1 MERILP
7 IEKEHFKNHYAG
19 HLAAALL
26 FCLFAPVIVGMEAL
40 NRYQAGQVLD
50 MYFSLL
56 GIVLLTPLFMP
67 EQNKDIRDLL
77 ASKEY
82 PVRNVQLLR
91 LLQAGLGLAL
101 MNLFILFRM
110 KLGECTFPFGTYF
123 LCTMASCIFLG
134 GLGIFAYGITDNL
147 AIAYMIPVFYYIC
160 CYGAGEKYLGKFFL
174 FSLMQGKTEN
184 KIWLGAAGILLTA
197 AGIVIRNRKK

>member
-1 MERILP
+1 MERILS
-7 IEKEHFKNHYAG
+7 IEKEHFKNHYTG

-77 ASKEY
+77 ASREY
-82 PVRNVQLLR
+82 PLRNIQLLR
-91 LLQAGLGLAL
+91 LLQAVVILAVL
-101 MNLFILFRM
+101 NLLVLFQM

-123 LCTMASCIFLG
+123 CCAMANCVFLG
-134 GLGIFAYGITDNL
+134 GLGIFAYGITDHL
-147 AIAYMIPVFYYIC
+147 VIAYMIPVFYYIC
-160 CYGAGEKYLGKFFL
+160 CYGAGQKYLGKFYL
-174 FSLMQGKTEN
+174 FSLMTGDLEN
-184 KIWLGAAGILLTA
+184 KIWLGTAGILLTA
-197 AGIVIRNRKK
+197 AGVVIRNRKK

>member
-1 MERILP
+1 MERILS
-7 IEKEHFKNHYAG
+7 IEKEHFKNHYVG

-26 FCLFAPVIVGMEAL
+26 FCLLAPVIVGMEAL

-123 LCTMASCIFLG
+123 LCAMASCIFLG

-147 AIAYMIPVFYYIC
+147 IAGYMIPLGYYMAALGGG
-160 CYGAGEKYLGKFFL
+160 YPYLKKLYPFGMLTDYETKYWIL
-174 FSLMQGKTEN
+174 TV
-184 KIWLGAAGILLTA
+184 GILLMA
-197 AGIVIRNRKK
+197 CGLFLYRRRR

>member
-1 MERILP
+1 MERILS

-19 HLAAALL
+19 HFTAGVL

-40 NRYQAGQVLD
+40 NRSQAGQVLD

-91 LLQAGLGLAL
+91 LLQAYLILTL
-101 MNLFILFRM
+101 LNLLVLFRM
-110 KLGECTFPFGTYF
+110 RLGECTFPFGTYF
-123 LCTMASCIFLG
+123 FCAMASCVFLG
-134 GLGIFAYGITDNL
+134 GLGILAYGITDNL

-160 CYGAGEKYLGKFFL
+160 CYGSGEKYMGKFYL
-174 FSLMQGKTEN
+174 FSLMEGKMEN
-184 KIWLGAAGILLTA
+184 KIWLGTAGIVLTA
-197 AGIVIRNRKK
+197 AGQWLRNRKK

>member
-1 MERILP
+1 MERILS
-7 IEKEHFKNHYAG
+7 IEIEHFKNHYAG

-26 FCLFAPVIVGMEAL
+26 LSLLAPVIMGMEAL
-40 NRYQAGQVLD
+40 NQYQAGQILD
-50 MYFSLL
+50 VYFSLL

-123 LCTMASCIFLG
+123 LCAMASCIFLG

>member
-1 MERILP
+1 MERILS

-91 LLQAGLGLAL
+91 LLQAGMCLAL

-123 LCTMASCIFLG
+123 LCAMASCIFLG

>member
-1 MERILP
+1 MERILS

-77 ASKEY
+77 ARVSGEKC
-82 PVRNVQLLR
+82 PAIAAA
-91 LLQAGLGLAL
+91 AGGFGFGIDEFVYFISDETGGVYIPLW
-101 MNLFILFRM
+101 NLFFM
-110 KLGECTFPFGTYF
+110 YDGKLYF
-123 LCTMASCIFLG
+123 SWGPWDFCLW
-134 GLGIFAYGITDNL
+134 DH
-147 AIAYMIPVFYYIC
+147 
-160 CYGAGEKYLGKFFL
+160 
-174 FSLMQGKTEN
+174 
-184 KIWLGAAGILLTA
+184 
-197 AGIVIRNRKK
+197 R

>member
-1 MERILP
+1 MERILS
-7 IEKEHFKNHYAG
+7 IEIEHFKNHYAG

-26 FCLFAPVIVGMEAL
+26 FSLLAPVIMGMEAL
-40 NRYQAGQVLD
+40 NQYQAGQILD
-50 MYFSLL
+50 VYFSLL

-123 LCTMASCIFLG
+123 LCAMASCIFLG